1 MIIKEYDLEE
11 ERRNHPYSVHRVNVE
26 DKDDGWISCKVE
38 YDGKFYTVSYMKEIF
53 GNLSPEDLIG
63 IAARHIANKV

>member
-11 ERRNHPYSVHRVNVE
+11 EYRKYPLSVHRYKVE
-26 DKDDGWISCKVE
+26 QLEERRVCTVE
-38 YDGKFYTVSYMKEIF
+38 YDGKFWSVTYPDKYF

-63 IAARHIANKV
+63 MSTRHIANKV